1 MSNES
6 LDRFAQSKL
15 DHLTANGLRRSV
27 VDTQRTDAVN
37 IRRGSRDLVS
47 FCCNDY
53 LGLTHHPAVKGGG
66 CRRSRRR
73 ARRRCRGI
81 APDHREPPALRRSG
95 TEARGFEGHGSRLRV
110 RKRLYGECRYPA
122 GAGEHGT
129 T

>member
-15 DHLTANGLRRSV
+15 DRLTANGLCRSV

-53 LGLTHHPAVKGGG
+53 LGLVHCVKRAESNNPADNGRLQG
-66 CRRSRRR
+66 RRIYR
-73 ARRRCRGI
+73 
-81 APDHREPPALRRSG
+81 
-95 TEARGFEGHGSRLRV
+95 
-110 RKRLYGECRYPA
+110 
-122 GAGEHGT
+122 
-129 T
+129 